1 VKERGTLASG
11 NGGRS
16 TTVVAVAATLV
27 IAGVGGFFLGSRTG
41 QSGSGAEVVAT
52 VNGEKITQAELY
64 QRLVDG
70 HGQETLDNIILSRL
84 VNQEAAKAGVQVTDA
99 EFEAEL
105 ANVKESFGGESMYQL
120 YLQQYFGMTDAQ
132 FRDYLRMQMTAT
144 AVLKKQLAP
153 DDATLKRHF
162 DEQQAS
168 EETRQIMAR
177 HILVATEEEARDIKA
192 QLDAGADFAALA
204 REKSTDT
211 GSTANGGDLGL
222 FGKGDMVAEFEN
234 AAFALG
240 DGQISEPVQSSYG
253 WHIIQ
258 VTIPDFERDKEKIR
272 EDYVA
277 EQVNERFSSWL
288 SELKEN
294 AQITSTLG

>member
-1 VKERGTLASG
+1 MASSS
-11 NGGRS
+11 GGRM
-16 TTVVAVAATLV
+16 TTALAVAATLV
-27 IAGVGGFFLGSRTG
+27 IAGVGGYFLGSRTAQPG
-41 QSGSGAEVVAT
+41 TGAEVVAT

-64 QRLVDG
+64 EQLVDG
-70 HGQETLDNIILSRL
+70 YGSQVLENMILARL

-105 ANVKESFGGESMYQL
+105 AKVKASFGGDLAYEQTIR
-120 YLQQYFGMTDAQ
+120 QYFGMSDAQ

-144 AVLKKQLAP
+144 RVLEKQLAP
-153 DDATLKRHF
+153 DDATLKQHF
-162 DEQQAS
+162 DQQQAS

-177 HILVATEEEARDIKA
+177 HILVATEEEAREIKA
-192 QLDAGADFAALA
+192 QLDGGADFATLA
-204 REKSTDT
+204 RAKSTDP
-211 GSTANGGDLGL
+211 GSAENGGDLGM
-222 FGKGDMVAEFEN
+222 FGKGAMVEAFEQ

-272 EDYVA
+272 EQYVN
-277 EQVNERFSSWL
+277 EKVNERFTPWL
-288 SELKEN
+288 TELRQN
-294 AQITSTLG
+294 AHVTNKLG

>member
-1 VKERGTLASG
+1 M
-11 NGGRS
+11 
-16 TTVVAVAATLV
+16 TTALAVAATLV

-52 VNGEKITQAELY
+52 VNGEKITQSQLY
-64 QRLVDG
+64 QQLVAG
-70 HGQETLDNIILSRL
+70 YGAETLDNMILSRL
-84 VNQEAAKAGVQVTDA
+84 VNQEAARAGVQVTDA

-105 ANVKESFGGESMYQL
+105 AKVKASFGGDMAYEQTL
-120 YLQQYFGMTDAQ
+120 RQYFGMNDAQ

-144 AVLKKQLAP
+144 RVLEKQLTP
-153 DDATLKRHF
+153 DDATLKQHF
-162 DEQQAS
+162 DEQQSSA
-168 EETRQIMAR
+168 ETRQIMAR

-204 REKSTDT
+204 KEKSTDT
-211 GSTANGGDLGL
+211 GSAQNGGDLGM
-222 FGKGDMVAEFEN
+222 FGKGAMVEAFEN

-258 VTIPDFERDKEKIR
+258 VNIPSFERDKEKIR
-272 EDYVA
+272 EQYVT

-288 SELKEN
+288 TELKAN
-294 AQITSTLG
+294 AQITNTLG